1 MKIYD
6 VFSRIPEKELPLEVI
21 QESFEKYFNENDFQ
35 FSRYRFVT
43 GKVPFSVD
51 ENIEKSVSELKE
63 EGKDVAFLI
72 DKERV
77 LAVIGY
83 RM

>member
-6 VFSRIPEKELPLEVI
+6 IFSRIPEKELPLEVI
-21 QESFEKYFNENDFQ
+21 QECFEKYFNNNDLQ
-35 FSRYRFVT
+35 DARYRFLT
-43 GKVPFSVD
+43 GEVPFVVD
-51 ENIEKSVSELKE
+51 ENIEKSVDELKE

-72 DKERV
+72 ANDRV

-83 RM
+83 RT